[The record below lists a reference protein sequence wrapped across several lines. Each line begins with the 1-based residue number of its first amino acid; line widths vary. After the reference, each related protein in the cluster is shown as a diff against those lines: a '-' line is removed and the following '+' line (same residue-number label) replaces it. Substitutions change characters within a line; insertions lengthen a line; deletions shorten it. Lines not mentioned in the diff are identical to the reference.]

1 MKKLITFAILFLGLS
16 QVTLGQDKFVVKID
30 KKICLDELTIVFK
43 DQSRML
49 CKLGCYGEYEFDI
62 TGKQFDHVTINGTD
76 CFLKSKEV
84 VTVNGGEQA
93 KSKVVNVGNTIVD
106 DLNGLIR

>member
-16 QVTLGQDKFVVKID
+16 QVSFAQDKLVVKID
-30 KKICLDELTIVFK
+30 KKVCLDELTIVFK

-49 CKLGCYGEYEFDI
+49 CQLGCYGEYEFDI
-62 TGKQFDHVTINGTD
+62 SGKVFDHITINGTD
-76 CFLKSKEV
+76 CFLGAKEI
-84 VTVNGGEQA
+84 VTVNSGEQA
-93 KSKVVNVGNTIVD
+93 KNKIINVGNTIVD